1 MMPGLGWINDG
12 LLMDWGAVIG
22 GSLMDN
28 SSLLLGLDRRCSPV
42 RPNSS
47 ILRRGA
53 IGSLKKLDG
62 RSAEGKLVRRLECE
76 LLAHIGHEPSVAERL
91 LIDQIIKLRLLLDV
105 LGGKIM
111 DGTFTDLDRRCFGAA
126 HNAIRL
132 ALKEIG
138 LKPTVSGKPADPLAD
153 IRRTLASRRQEAA
166 K

>member
-1 MMPGLGWINDG
+1 
-12 LLMDWGAVIG
+12 
-22 GSLMDN
+22 
-28 SSLLLGLDRRCSPV
+28 
-42 RPNSS
+42 
-47 ILRRGA
+47 
-53 IGSLKKLDG
+53 
-62 RSAEGKLVRRLECE
+62 
-76 LLAHIGHEPSVAERL
+76 
-91 LIDQIIKLRLLLDV
+91 V